1 MALHFAVHLSGWSL
15 LRAHRAL
22 EIKLPLV
29 RIDAR
34 LIAPQALARLT
45 RSLRRRRGSFGGRMA
60 PDHVGCGG
68 DCFHLRLGGSS
79 EARGWSTSAH
89 SSEASILRGLLK
101 RLANCACHSSKAPSL
116 LWSRLV
122 KGIRPTRISKHVL
135 FFCGL
140 SLLWLKMAADKSLR
154 STSNE
159 SPKELW
165 TMVALC
171 WQLVHFVP
179 RGRSALQDFPRV
191 WIMGLFTATEANGAT
206 IPSIDWFLSIDNVD
220 TIGRFVCPSSQRSQ
234 DVACTSTPPSCW
246 HTSKLTRDGAV
257 DFDGTKTRTATNA
270 LMILMWKTHGFSRWK
285 QLWWEASVC
294 SCCQVAWLWR
304 SAADPPKSC
313 YRAGTS
319 KSSVRVLTTHQDRLR
334 LGRLRFSCVFS
345 PFGPPSNSGK
355 TGN

>member
-122 KGIRPTRISKHVL
+122 KGIRPTRISKHDVL
-135 FFCGL
+135 FFAAYHYFDSKWLPTKASGVPAMKVRKNYGL
-140 SLLWLKMAADKSLR
+140 W
-154 STSNE
+154 
-159 SPKELW
+159 
-165 TMVALC
+165 
-171 WQLVHFVP
+171 
-179 RGRSALQDFPRV
+179 
-191 WIMGLFTATEANGAT
+191 
-206 IPSIDWFLSIDNVD
+206 
-220 TIGRFVCPSSQRSQ
+220 
-234 DVACTSTPPSCW
+234 
-246 HTSKLTRDGAV
+246 
-257 DFDGTKTRTATNA
+257 
-270 LMILMWKTHGFSRWK
+270 
-285 QLWWEASVC
+285 
-294 SCCQVAWLWR
+294 
-304 SAADPPKSC
+304 
-313 YRAGTS
+313 
-319 KSSVRVLTTHQDRLR
+319 
-334 LGRLRFSCVFS
+334 
-345 PFGPPSNSGK
+345 
-355 TGN
+355 

>member
-1 MALHFAVHLSGWSL
+1 MARLLIVAPKLPRNLRSHLASHLGRGHLLRRHLLWMHLLGMHLLRRHLLGRHLLGRHLTRHLPRHLHTVLKCVGPPIHKAPRLGWCCLWRSGITLELRRMALHFAVHLSGWSL

-122 KGIRPTRISKHVL
+122 KGIRPTRISKHDVL

-140 SLLWLKMAADKSLR
+140 S
-154 STSNE
+154 
-159 SPKELW
+159 
-165 TMVALC
+165 
-171 WQLVHFVP
+171 
-179 RGRSALQDFPRV
+179 
-191 WIMGLFTATEANGAT
+191 
-206 IPSIDWFLSIDNVD
+206 
-220 TIGRFVCPSSQRSQ
+220 
-234 DVACTSTPPSCW
+234 
-246 HTSKLTRDGAV
+246 
-257 DFDGTKTRTATNA
+257 
-270 LMILMWKTHGFSRWK
+270 
-285 QLWWEASVC
+285 
-294 SCCQVAWLWR
+294 
-304 SAADPPKSC
+304 
-313 YRAGTS
+313 
-319 KSSVRVLTTHQDRLR
+319 VL
-334 LGRLRFSCVFS
+334 
-345 PFGPPSNSGK
+345 
-355 TGN
+355 

>member
-122 KGIRPTRISKHVL
+122 KGIRPTRISKHDVL

-140 SLLWLKMAADKSLR
+140 SLL
-154 STSNE
+154 
-159 SPKELW
+159 
-165 TMVALC
+165 
-171 WQLVHFVP
+171 
-179 RGRSALQDFPRV
+179 
-191 WIMGLFTATEANGAT
+191 
-206 IPSIDWFLSIDNVD
+206 
-220 TIGRFVCPSSQRSQ
+220 
-234 DVACTSTPPSCW
+234 
-246 HTSKLTRDGAV
+246 
-257 DFDGTKTRTATNA
+257 
-270 LMILMWKTHGFSRWK
+270 
-285 QLWWEASVC
+285 
-294 SCCQVAWLWR
+294 
-304 SAADPPKSC
+304 
-313 YRAGTS
+313 
-319 KSSVRVLTTHQDRLR
+319 
-334 LGRLRFSCVFS
+334 
-345 PFGPPSNSGK
+345 
-355 TGN
+355 

>member
-101 RLANCACHSSKAPSL
+101 RLANCACHSSKAPPSL

-122 KGIRPTRISKHVL
+122 KGIRQSIHLFSAASTCGGTLPT
-135 FFCGL
+135 
-140 SLLWLKMAADKSLR
+140 SLGCSGTG
-154 STSNE
+154 S
-159 SPKELW
+159 
-165 TMVALC
+165 
-171 WQLVHFVP
+171 
-179 RGRSALQDFPRV
+179 
-191 WIMGLFTATEANGAT
+191 
-206 IPSIDWFLSIDNVD
+206 
-220 TIGRFVCPSSQRSQ
+220 GRFGNDQGPCDRPPSECMVPLSQRS
-234 DVACTSTPPSCW
+234 
-246 HTSKLTRDGAV
+246 
-257 DFDGTKTRTATNA
+257 
-270 LMILMWKTHGFSRWK
+270 
-285 QLWWEASVC
+285 
-294 SCCQVAWLWR
+294 
-304 SAADPPKSC
+304 
-313 YRAGTS
+313 
-319 KSSVRVLTTHQDRLR
+319 
-334 LGRLRFSCVFS
+334 
-345 PFGPPSNSGK
+345 
-355 TGN
+355 